1 MSRKKEILMS
11 YGSTILSVG
20 VNIILLPLILTK
32 LSSEEI
38 GLWYILASFG
48 AVVSIFDGA
57 LNVNITRTVAY
68 INTGLRDLKKTGI
81 TKQISQGPID
91 RELFKNFYATTRI
104 YYALSTVLCLI
115 ISTYWISLLLN
126 FEYQSPYGSFYL
138 IIFFYFIGVGLNLL
152 FGYFIPFL
160 RGLDRI
166 NDANSIIIIHRT
178 FFLITSS
185 IGIVCGF
192 GLISIAIASFISSI
206 LSRIYGAIIF
216 NRESPIKIISNKI
229 SRNEVVRLLK
239 INFKNIALLIIVSFS
254 TFFLQRLSL
263 VLLANEVSLEVI
275 ADLGTTLTLFLT
287 LITLS
292 TVFSQLNYPE
302 LSKLQ
307 SSGNLKKTKA
317 VLGENLIT
325 MLVLYIL
332 GSIIIIFLGSPV
344 IKLLSDN
351 VQLLPTKFL
360 VLISI
365 VFFFEATLG
374 VVGNFITSLNIL
386 PFVWPIFIASCF
398 HIILFIILFNHTG
411 LELYS
416 ILIAQLVSQG
426 VFNYWYWIKF
436 SLRSIESNLKSVI
449 YEGISRLNS
458 TLKTGYD
465 KS

>member
-20 VNIILLPLILTK
+20 VNIILLPLILSK
-32 LSSEEI
+32 LSIDEI
-38 GLWYILASFG
+38 GLWYLLASLG

-68 INTGLRDLKKTGI
+68 INTGVIDLKKTGI

-91 RELFKNFYATTRI
+91 RELFINFYTTTRI
-104 YYALSTVLCLI
+104 YYTLSTVLCLI
-115 ISTYWISLLLN
+115 ISSYWIFIISK
-126 FEYQSPYGSFYL
+126 FEYQSSYGSIYL
-138 IIFFYFIGVGLNLL
+138 IVFIYIAGVVLNLL

-160 RGLDRI
+160 RGLGRI
-166 NDANSIIIIHRT
+166 NDANSIIIIHRA

-192 GLISIAIASFISSI
+192 GLISIAIASFVSSI

-229 SRNEVVRLLK
+229 SRSEVVCLLK

-254 TFFLQRLSL
+254 TYFLQRLSL
-263 VLLANEVSLEVI
+263 VLLANEVSLKVI
-275 ADLGTTLTLFLT
+275 ANLGTTLTLFLT

-307 SSGNLKKTKA
+307 SSGSLKKIKGI
-317 VLGENLIT
+317 LGENLIT
-325 MLVLYIL
+325 MLILYTL

-344 IKLLSDN
+344 IKLLSED

-365 VFFFEATLG
+365 VFFFEAKLG

-398 HIILFIILFNHTG
+398 HIILFIILFNHTS

-416 ILIAQLVSQG
+416 ILIAQFVSQG
-426 VFNYWYWIKF
+426 VFNYWYWTKY
-436 SLRSIESNLKSVI
+436 SLRIIDSNLKSVI
-449 YEGISRLNS
+449 YSGISRLNS